1 MSLAKSSRDVPTAA
15 GIPIALLA
23 QARAGDHGALGEV
36 LEAYREYLR
45 LLARARVG
53 QDLRVRLDPSDLV
66 QETLLEA
73 HRDFRQFLGGS
84 EAELA
89 VWLRRILVR
98 NLADQLKYHQSQKRD
113 VGREQSL
120 EALIEQAHEA
130 LAAPLSTPSRQASR
144 REQAVVMANALA
156 RLPGDYREVIALRHV
171 EGRSFD
177 EIAAQMGRSAG
188 AVRMLWMRALERLG
202 EVMENG
208 DAAA

>member
-1 MSLAKSSRDVPTAA
+1 VPTA
-15 GIPIALLA
+15 PESPMALLA
-23 QARAGDHGALGEV
+23 QARAGDSEALGRV
-36 LEAYREYLR
+36 LDGYREYLR

-53 QDLRVRLDPSDLV
+53 QELRVRLDPSDLV

-73 HRDFRQFLGGS
+73 QRDFRQFHGGS

-89 VWLRRILVR
+89 VWLRRILAR

-113 VGREQSL
+113 VGREQPL

-130 LAAPLSTPSRQASR
+130 LAAPLSTPSKQASS
-144 REQAVVMANALA
+144 REQAVVMASALA
-156 RLPGDYREVIALRHV
+156 RLPEDYREVITLRHL

-177 EIAAQMGRSAG
+177 EIGAQMGRSAG

-202 EVMENG
+202 ELMEKG
-208 DAAA
+208 DAAP